1 MATTKGIGKLGVIG
15 AGTMGAGIAQV
26 AAMAGIEVLLRDV
39 DMKFVDAAVKRME
52 DSLDKSVAKGK
63 LTAQA
68 KAETLGRIAKS
79 SDIADFREADLV
91 IEAVLEDAALKIS
104 VFLELNE
111 VCPESTIFATNTSS
125 ISITEIAAGSGRAD
139 RFCGIHFFNPVPMMR
154 LVEIISGLNSSQATL
169 EAAAAFAAAIGK
181 TSVLVKKDSPGFIV
195 NRLLIPY
202 MNEAARLLSEGVA
215 SVEDIDT
222 AVKLGLNHPMGP
234 FELLD
239 MGGVELAITILN
251 YFREE
256 FGDAGYAPQYLLK
269 QMARAGKKGRKSGEG
284 FYKYPG

>member
-1 MATTKGIGKLGVIG
+1 
-15 AGTMGAGIAQV
+15 
-26 AAMAGIEVLLRDV
+26 
-39 DMKFVDAAVKRME
+39 
-52 DSLDKSVAKGK
+52 
-63 LTAQA
+63 
-68 KAETLGRIAKS
+68 
-79 SDIADFREADLV
+79 
-91 IEAVLEDAALKIS
+91 
-104 VFLELNE
+104 
-111 VCPESTIFATNTSS
+111 
-125 ISITEIAAGSGRAD
+125 
-139 RFCGIHFFNPVPMMR
+139 MR

-202 MNEAARLLSEGVA
+202 MNEAARLLSEGAA

-251 YFREE
+251 YFRE
-256 FGDAGYAPQYLLK
+256 GIGSGATRAQYLLK
-269 QMARAGKKGRKSGEG
+269 QMARAGKKGRNPARASTSIRAEPARRSRRTKRIRKVGHDPHEAA
-284 FYKYPG
+284 